1 MMLKKWDDLP
11 LEMRKDEILSY
22 YKILK
27 KKQVSLFL
35 KRIFDIIM
43 SLILIII
50 LFPLLIIL
58 AILIKRDSKGEIIY
72 KSTRITQYNKEFQ
85 IYKFRTMVKDADKIG
100 SQVTVGN
107 DNRIT
112 KIGKTLRKYRLDE
125 IPQLFNILKGDMS
138 FVGTRPESP
147 YYVKHYTNEMYAT
160 LLLKAGVTSET
171 SIEYKDEANLLRDE
185 TDTDKIYIEK
195 ILPEKMKY
203 NLKSVREFSLAK
215 DIKTMIKTVIAVS
228 K

>member
-58 AILIKRDSKGEIIY
+58 AILIKKDSKGEIIY

-203 NLKSVREFSLAK
+203 NLKSVRDFSLAK

>member
-1 MMLKKWDDLP
+1 MLKKWDDLP

-58 AILIKRDSKGEIIY
+58 AILIKKDSKGEIIY

-203 NLKSVREFSLAK
+203 NLKSVRDFSLAK
-215 DIKTMIKTVIAVS
+215 DIKTMIKTVIVVS

>member
-1 MMLKKWDDLP
+1 MLKKWDDLP

-58 AILIKRDSKGEIIY
+58 AILIKKDSKGEIIY

>member
-1 MMLKKWDDLP
+1 MLKKWDELP
-11 LEMRKDEILSY
+11 LEMRKDEILPY
-22 YKILK
+22 YKILRN
-27 KKQVSLFL
+27 KQISLFL

-43 SLILIII
+43 SLILIIVMS
-50 LFPLLIIL
+50 PLLIIL

-138 FVGTRPESP
+138 FVGTRPESQ

-215 DIKTMIKTVIAVS
+215 DIKTMIKTVVVVS

>member
-27 KKQVSLFL
+27 NKQVSLFL

-58 AILIKRDSKGEIIY
+58 AILIKKDSKGEIIY

-85 IYKFRTMVKDADKIG
+85 INKFKTMVKDADKIG

-203 NLKSVREFSLAK
+203 NLKSVRDFSLAK

>member
-1 MMLKKWDDLP
+1 MKKWDDLP

-203 NLKSVREFSLAK
+203 NLKSVRDFSLAK

>member
-1 MMLKKWDDLP
+1 MLKKWDDLP

-58 AILIKRDSKGEIIY
+58 AILIKKDSKGEIIY

-185 TDTDKIYIEK
+185 IDTDKIYIEK

-203 NLKSVREFSLAK
+203 NLKSVRDFSLAK

>member
-1 MMLKKWDDLP
+1 MLKKWDDLP

-58 AILIKRDSKGEIIY
+58 AILIKRDSKGEIVY

-203 NLKSVREFSLAK
+203 NLKSVRDFSLAK

>member
-58 AILIKRDSKGEIIY
+58 AILIKRDSKGEIVY

-203 NLKSVREFSLAK
+203 NLKSVRDFSLAK

>member
-1 MMLKKWDDLP
+1 
-11 LEMRKDEILSY
+11 MRKDEILPY
-22 YKILK
+22 YKILRN
-27 KKQVSLFL
+27 KQISLLL

-43 SLILIII
+43 SLILIIVMS
-50 LFPLLIIL
+50 PLLIIL

-138 FVGTRPESP
+138 FVGTRPESQ

-215 DIKTMIKTVIAVS
+215 DIKTMIKTVVVVS

>member
-1 MMLKKWDDLP
+1 MLKKRDELP
-11 LEMRKDEILSY
+11 LEMRKDEILPY
-22 YKILK
+22 YKILRN
-27 KKQVSLFL
+27 KQISLFL

-43 SLILIII
+43 SLILIIVMS
-50 LFPLLIIL
+50 PLLIIL

-138 FVGTRPESP
+138 FVGTRPESQ

-215 DIKTMIKTVIAVS
+215 DIKTMIKTVVVVS

>member
-1 MMLKKWDDLP
+1 
-11 LEMRKDEILSY
+11 MRKDEILPY
-22 YKILK
+22 YKILRN
-27 KKQVSLFL
+27 KQISLFL

-43 SLILIII
+43 SLILIIVMS
-50 LFPLLIIL
+50 PLLMVL

-138 FVGTRPESP
+138 FVGTRPESQ

-171 SIEYKDEANLLRDE
+171 SIEYKDEADLLRNE

-215 DIKTMIKTVIAVS
+215 DIKTMIKTVVVVS

>member
-58 AILIKRDSKGEIIY
+58 AILIKKDSKGEIIY

-185 TDTDKIYIEK
+185 IDTDKIYIEK

-203 NLKSVREFSLAK
+203 NLKSVRDFSLAK

>member
-1 MMLKKWDDLP
+1 MLKKWDDLP

-58 AILIKRDSKGEIIY
+58 AILIKKDSKGEIIY

-185 TDTDKIYIEK
+185 TNTDKIYIEK

-203 NLKSVREFSLAK
+203 NLKSVRDFSLAK